1 MVAQCSYISHILDM
15 TLVCTK
21 LLQPIKPLC
30 KEIKKQNC
38 NKFGF
43 GVVINRSFSFNNVA
57 GSATAPSCSPQQ
69 SCC

>member
-30 KEIKKQNC
+30 KEIK
-38 NKFGF
+38 NKI
-43 GVVINRSFSFNNVA
+43 VINLVL
-57 GSATAPSCSPQQ
+57 GL
-69 SCC
+69 